1 MKKKLISFLLSS
13 TMFVCFISTAFADKT
28 ASIFFSE
35 NDLTY
40 SQKEGYDI
48 ISLKEPTYLTSVG
61 EPKLPTK
68 VIQFLIPNNVKV
80 RNVRIISI
88 QEKQIKGEF
97 NIYPAQHPQ
106 PVQVKRIEQE
116 FVPQKP
122 TIYKSNSLYPENI
135 IEILDHGFSFGYHL
149 VALQVRPLRY
159 LPAKKKLFILT
170 DITFSLEYE
179 STEEPFERVERR
191 SKKTQKMIDNLI
203 KSMVENK
210 KDLDISVDKLLKL
223 EAPQLE
229 TKQFSV
235 SDFPSVLSD
244 IVEYVIITEEPLVFE
259 FQRLVEW
266 KTQKGVPIIVKT
278 VSWIKT
284 NYPGVDTQEK
294 IRNFIKDAN
303 SKWGTNYILLG
314 GDVNIVPARYGF
326 YDSHEG
332 NYGPTDLYYSGL
344 NGNWN
349 ADGDHIFGEDNDAFD
364 YSPDLWIGRAPV
376 ETINEANVFVEK
388 VLMYEKDPDLS
399 YINDF
404 LFMGSHVLKTGV
416 KDYWGQDVKND
427 ISDLPCIP
435 TYTHITKLFV
445 DHNSCRGDEELNKEN
460 AIAYL
465 NQGYHLVNHADHSG
479 YTAMGTGSFFGGG
492 ELNNVDMENLNNHE
506 KLSILFTLGC
516 SPNAYDFESI
526 TESFINNQY
535 GGGVAVIG
543 NSRTGYSTQKYQDFK
558 FFATLF
564 NSNNPKLGITFASIQ
579 GPLFST
585 SYHFKY
591 SPSRNMN
598 LLGDPEMPIWTDTP
612 QNLDVSHPST
622 ISNGENLF
630 TVSIS
635 NFLPDQE
642 ALVCLQKDKE
652 DYAYGETINGSI
664 TFLFIPDTPGNLNVT
679 VTAHNFLP
687 YEDQVPIDLTNLAH
701 LYCIENTIDDDTID
715 GSNGNGDGI
724 INTGETVEMSVTL
737 KNGGSADADGVSATL
752 NTSFSF
758 ITIINNYS
766 AFGDIPP
773 NELSTSVSDF
783 VFIVDKDCQDD
794 TSAILEL
801 NIEGSNGNTWND
813 EIFIE
818 IKAPNLEHTAHT
830 INDIV
835 GGNGN
840 GIIENGES
848 IILDMTVTNFGSG
861 AASVISAN
869 LSTTANNVQIVN
881 GGTAI
886 GDLPANSTITKSNA
900 FEFSV
905 TGEWVGI
912 ELFYLEFMDSYG
924 KKWTHNF
931 ELTPPSKPLNVSYFA
946 CPDKIELCWSKNPES
961 DIAGYNIYRSITEA
975 GPYIKRN
982 FYLIKTATYYSDID
996 ILPDIVYYY
1005 RITAQDGSANESAFF
1020 DFIRISIRPHTG
1032 WPVTVGGEM
1041 VSSPMLYDINND
1053 DLQEIF
1059 TSAFTGKDYAF
1070 FPDGTELLDMD
1081 NDPNTV
1087 SGIAS
1092 REEGGMWATP
1102 AIGDIDNDGEI
1113 EMISTTYYDKHEVY
1127 AWELYDGT
1135 DVDFAADAVSGNWPI
1150 DDLEV
1155 GIVASPVLFD
1165 LDHDGDLEVILVT
1178 HSGKLSVWHHNGIPD
1193 S

>member
-1 MKKKLISFLLSS
+1 
-13 TMFVCFISTAFADKT
+13 MFVCFISTAFADKT

-48 ISLKEPTYLTSVG
+48 ISLKEPTYLISVG

-388 VLMYEKDPDLS
+388 VLMYEKDPELS

-404 LFMGSHVLKTGV
+404 LFIVLQV
-416 KDYWGQDVKND
+416 K
-427 ISDLPCIP
+427 S
-435 TYTHITKLFV
+435 
-445 DHNSCRGDEELNKEN
+445 
-460 AIAYL
+460 
-465 NQGYHLVNHADHSG
+465 
-479 YTAMGTGSFFGGG
+479 SFF
-492 ELNNVDMENLNNHE
+492 V
-506 KLSILFTLGC
+506 
-516 SPNAYDFESI
+516 
-526 TESFINNQY
+526 
-535 GGGVAVIG
+535 
-543 NSRTGYSTQKYQDFK
+543 QK
-558 FFATLF
+558 
-564 NSNNPKLGITFASIQ
+564 
-579 GPLFST
+579 
-585 SYHFKY
+585 
-591 SPSRNMN
+591 
-598 LLGDPEMPIWTDTP
+598 
-612 QNLDVSHPST
+612 
-622 ISNGENLF
+622 
-630 TVSIS
+630 
-635 NFLPDQE
+635 NF
-642 ALVCLQKDKE
+642 
-652 DYAYGETINGSI
+652 
-664 TFLFIPDTPGNLNVT
+664 
-679 VTAHNFLP
+679 
-687 YEDQVPIDLTNLAH
+687 
-701 LYCIENTIDDDTID
+701 
-715 GSNGNGDGI
+715 
-724 INTGETVEMSVTL
+724 
-737 KNGGSADADGVSATL
+737 
-752 NTSFSF
+752 
-758 ITIINNYS
+758 
-766 AFGDIPP
+766 
-773 NELSTSVSDF
+773 
-783 VFIVDKDCQDD
+783 
-794 TSAILEL
+794 
-801 NIEGSNGNTWND
+801 
-813 EIFIE
+813 
-818 IKAPNLEHTAHT
+818 
-830 INDIV
+830 
-835 GGNGN
+835 
-840 GIIENGES
+840 
-848 IILDMTVTNFGSG
+848 
-861 AASVISAN
+861 
-869 LSTTANNVQIVN
+869 
-881 GGTAI
+881 
-886 GDLPANSTITKSNA
+886 
-900 FEFSV
+900 
-905 TGEWVGI
+905 
-912 ELFYLEFMDSYG
+912 
-924 KKWTHNF
+924 
-931 ELTPPSKPLNVSYFA
+931 
-946 CPDKIELCWSKNPES
+946 
-961 DIAGYNIYRSITEA
+961 
-975 GPYIKRN
+975 
-982 FYLIKTATYYSDID
+982 
-996 ILPDIVYYY
+996 
-1005 RITAQDGSANESAFF
+1005 
-1020 DFIRISIRPHTG
+1020 
-1032 WPVTVGGEM
+1032 
-1041 VSSPMLYDINND
+1041 
-1053 DLQEIF
+1053 
-1059 TSAFTGKDYAF
+1059 
-1070 FPDGTELLDMD
+1070 
-1081 NDPNTV
+1081 
-1087 SGIAS
+1087 
-1092 REEGGMWATP
+1092 
-1102 AIGDIDNDGEI
+1102 
-1113 EMISTTYYDKHEVY
+1113 
-1127 AWELYDGT
+1127 
-1135 DVDFAADAVSGNWPI
+1135 
-1150 DDLEV
+1150 
-1155 GIVASPVLFD
+1155 
-1165 LDHDGDLEVILVT
+1165 
-1178 HSGKLSVWHHNGIPD
+1178 
-1193 S
+1193 